1 MVALQRGHQRRRIDA
16 SISALQLDRA
26 RHLAIHRP
34 GENRGRTAVLREGAA
49 GRSAQWYVDSGRR
62 CDTSE
67 KWRGTGKNV
76 GALPHA
82 GLCAVYGR
90 GCVAGNDAR
99 GNCGRDRLGKNQRA
113 LHKNHRPWRQHH
125 GGQKAGRI
133 LLSSNVLRFT
143 TAGNVDDGKSTLIG
157 RLLVETQ
164 GAFEDQIEGAKRENE
179 RRGGKGIDF
188 SLLTDGL
195 KAEREQGIT
204 IDVAYRYF
212 ATAKRKFI
220 IADAPGHEQYTRNL
234 VTSASNSDLAV
245 ILIDAQN
252 GMMTQSRRHTFIAY
266 LLGIRHFIVA
276 INKMDLVDFRQERYE
291 EIKSDFNDF
300 IKRLGGSEAYCIPIS
315 ALQGDHV
322 TEQSD
327 RMSWYTGP
335 KLLDLLE
342 SIQVDDAAHKLPFRF
357 AVQLVSRP
365 PASPEFPDFRGY
377 MGRVASGSV
386 KIGDRIIVLPSGA
399 RSRVTSIVTRNGRLS
414 EALAR
419 QSVTLTLADDL
430 DISRGDI
437 LSSEDRSA
445 VSLTDFKA
453 ILCWMNERKLH
464 LNHRYVLRHTT
475 RTVRAI
481 INEIDY
487 RLNVNT
493 LERESPV
500 SELQTNDIAQVR
512 IKTLQPVVCDP
523 YVVNRQTGGFIIV
536 DENNDTV
543 AAGMIEE

>member
-1 MVALQRGHQRRRIDA
+1 M
-16 SISALQLDRA
+16 
-26 RHLAIHRP
+26 
-34 GENRGRTAVLREGAA
+34 
-49 GRSAQWYVDSGRR
+49 
-62 CDTSE
+62 
-67 KWRGTGKNV
+67 
-76 GALPHA
+76 
-82 GLCAVYGR
+82 
-90 GCVAGNDAR
+90 
-99 GNCGRDRLGKNQRA
+99 
-113 LHKNHRPWRQHH
+113 
-125 GGQKAGRI
+125 
-133 LLSSNVLRFT
+133 SSNVLRFT

-212 ATAKRKFI
+212 ATTKRKFI

-245 ILIDAQN
+245 ILIDARN
-252 GMMTQSRRHTFIAY
+252 GIMTQSRRHTFIAH

-276 INKMDLVDFRQERYE
+276 VNKMDLVNFSRDRYE
-291 EIKSDFNDF
+291 EIKRDFLEF
-300 IKRLGGSEAYCIPIS
+300 INRLGGAEVYCIPIS
-315 ALQGDHV
+315 ALEGDHV
-322 TEQSD
+322 TEPSE
-327 RMSWYTGP
+327 RMSWYSGP
-335 KLLDLLE
+335 KTLELLE
-342 SIQVDDAAHKLPFRF
+342 SIQVDDGAYKMPFRF
-357 AVQLVSRP
+357 AVQMVSRP

-386 KIGDRIIVLPSGA
+386 KVGDRVVVLPSGA
-399 RSRVTSIVTRNGRLS
+399 RSTVTGIVTRDGNLN

-419 QSVTLTLADDL
+419 QSVTITLADDV
-430 DISRGDI
+430 DISRGDM
-437 LSSEDRSA
+437 LSLENRPP
-445 VSLTDFKA
+445 VSRTDFKA
-453 ILCWMNERKLH
+453 TLCWMNERRLR

-475 RTVRAI
+475 KTVRAI
-481 INEIDY
+481 INEIDH

-500 SELQTNDIAQVR
+500 TELQTNDIGQVR

-523 YVVNRQTGGFIIV
+523 YSLNRQTGGFIIV

-543 AAGMIEE
+543 AAGMIQE

>member
-1 MVALQRGHQRRRIDA
+1 M
-16 SISALQLDRA
+16 
-26 RHLAIHRP
+26 
-34 GENRGRTAVLREGAA
+34 
-49 GRSAQWYVDSGRR
+49 
-62 CDTSE
+62 
-67 KWRGTGKNV
+67 
-76 GALPHA
+76 
-82 GLCAVYGR
+82 
-90 GCVAGNDAR
+90 
-99 GNCGRDRLGKNQRA
+99 
-113 LHKNHRPWRQHH
+113 
-125 GGQKAGRI
+125 
-133 LLSSNVLRFT
+133 SSNVLRFT

-195 KAEREQGIT
+195 RAEREQGIT

-212 ATAKRKFI
+212 ATPKRKFI

-252 GMMTQSRRHTFIAY
+252 GMMTQSRRHTFIAH

-276 INKMDLVDFRQERYE
+276 INKMDLVGFKRDRYE
-291 EIKSDFNDF
+291 EIKKDFLDF
-300 IKRLGGSEAYCIPIS
+300 ISRLGGSETFCIPIS
-315 ALQGDHV
+315 ALEGDHV
-322 TEQSD
+322 TEPSE

-335 KLLDLLE
+335 KMLELLE
-342 SIQVDDAAHKLPFRF
+342 SIEVDDGAHKLPFRF

-386 KIGDRIIVLPSGA
+386 KVGERIIVLPSGA
-399 RSRVTSIVTRNGRLS
+399 RSTVTGIVTRDGKQDQ
-414 EALAR
+414 AFAR
-419 QSVTLTLADDL
+419 ESVTLTLADDV

-437 LSSEDRSA
+437 ISLEDRPPA
-445 VSLTDFKA
+445 ARTDFKA
-453 ILCWMNERKLH
+453 TLCWMNERKLH

-475 RTVRAI
+475 KTVRAI

-487 RLNVNT
+487 RLDVNT
-493 LERESPV
+493 LERVAPV
-500 SELQTNDIAQVR
+500 SELQTNDIGQVR
-512 IKTLQPVVCDP
+512 IKTLQPLVCDP
-523 YVVNRQTGGFIIV
+523 YIVNRKTGGFIII

-543 AAGMIEE
+543 AAGMIQE

>member
-1 MVALQRGHQRRRIDA
+1 
-16 SISALQLDRA
+16 
-26 RHLAIHRP
+26 
-34 GENRGRTAVLREGAA
+34 
-49 GRSAQWYVDSGRR
+49 
-62 CDTSE
+62 
-67 KWRGTGKNV
+67 
-76 GALPHA
+76 
-82 GLCAVYGR
+82 
-90 GCVAGNDAR
+90 
-99 GNCGRDRLGKNQRA
+99 
-113 LHKNHRPWRQHH
+113 
-125 GGQKAGRI
+125 
-133 LLSSNVLRFT
+133 LSSNVLRFT

-212 ATAKRKFI
+212 ATPKRKFI

-252 GMMTQSRRHTFIAY
+252 GMMTQSRRHTFIAH
-266 LLGIRHFIVA
+266 LLGIRHFVAA
-276 INKMDLVDFRQERYE
+276 INKMDLVGFRRERFE
-291 EIKSDFNDF
+291 EIRQDFEDF
-300 IKRLGGSEAYCIPIS
+300 VRRIGGASVFCIPIS

-322 TEQSD
+322 TGSSE
-327 RMSWYTGP
+327 RMAWYTGP
-335 KLLDLLE
+335 RLLDLLE
-342 SIQVDDAAHKLPFRF
+342 TIEVNDAAHQLPFRF
-357 AVQLVSRP
+357 AVQLVNRP
-365 PASPEFPDFRGY
+365 PSSPEFPDFRGY
-377 MGRVASGSV
+377 MGRIASGSV
-386 KIGDRIIVLPSGA
+386 KIGDRIAVLPSGA
-399 RSRVTSIVTRNGRLS
+399 RSTITGIVTRDGRLQ
-414 EALAR
+414 EAFAR

-430 DISRGDI
+430 DISRGDLI
-437 LSSEDRSA
+437 SPEDRMPQSR
-445 VSLTDFKA
+445 TDFKA
-453 ILCWMNERKLH
+453 TVCWMNERKLH
-464 LNHRYVLRHTT
+464 LNHRYVLRQTT
-475 RTVRAI
+475 KSVRAI

-500 SELQTNDIAQVR
+500 SELQTNDIGQVR

-523 YVVNRQTGGFIIV
+523 YSVKRQTGGFIII

-543 AAGMIEE
+543 AAGMIQG

>member
-1 MVALQRGHQRRRIDA
+1 M
-16 SISALQLDRA
+16 
-26 RHLAIHRP
+26 
-34 GENRGRTAVLREGAA
+34 
-49 GRSAQWYVDSGRR
+49 
-62 CDTSE
+62 
-67 KWRGTGKNV
+67 
-76 GALPHA
+76 
-82 GLCAVYGR
+82 
-90 GCVAGNDAR
+90 
-99 GNCGRDRLGKNQRA
+99 
-113 LHKNHRPWRQHH
+113 
-125 GGQKAGRI
+125 
-133 LLSSNVLRFT
+133 SSNVPRFT

-212 ATAKRKFI
+212 ATPKRKFI

-245 ILIDAQN
+245 ILIDARN
-252 GMMTQSRRHTFIAY
+252 GIMTQSRRHTFIAH

-276 INKMDLVDFRQERYE
+276 VNKMDLMNFSRDRYE
-291 EIKSDFNDF
+291 EIKRDFLEF
-300 IKRLGGSEAYCIPIS
+300 INRLGGAEVYCIPIS
-315 ALQGDHV
+315 ALEGDHV
-322 TEQSD
+322 TEPSE
-327 RMSWYTGP
+327 RMSWYSGP
-335 KLLDLLE
+335 KMLELLE
-342 SIQVDDAAHKLPFRF
+342 SIQVDDGAYKMPFRF
-357 AVQLVSRP
+357 AVQMVSRP

-386 KIGDRIIVLPSGA
+386 KVGDRVVVLPSGA
-399 RSRVTSIVTRNGRLS
+399 RSTVTGIVTRDGNLN
-414 EALAR
+414 EAFAR
-419 QSVTLTLADDL
+419 QSVTITLADDV
-430 DISRGDI
+430 DISRGDM
-437 LSSEDRSA
+437 LSLENRPP
-445 VSLTDFKA
+445 VSRTEFKA
-453 ILCWMNERKLH
+453 TLCWMNERRLR

-475 RTVRAI
+475 KTVRAI
-481 INEIDY
+481 INEIDH

-500 SELQTNDIAQVR
+500 TELQTNDIGHVR

-523 YVVNRQTGGFIIV
+523 YTLNRQTGGFIIV

-543 AAGMIEE
+543 AAGMIQE

>member
-1 MVALQRGHQRRRIDA
+1 
-16 SISALQLDRA
+16 
-26 RHLAIHRP
+26 
-34 GENRGRTAVLREGAA
+34 
-49 GRSAQWYVDSGRR
+49 
-62 CDTSE
+62 
-67 KWRGTGKNV
+67 
-76 GALPHA
+76 
-82 GLCAVYGR
+82 
-90 GCVAGNDAR
+90 
-99 GNCGRDRLGKNQRA
+99 
-113 LHKNHRPWRQHH
+113 
-125 GGQKAGRI
+125 
-133 LLSSNVLRFT
+133 LSSNVLRFT

-212 ATAKRKFI
+212 ATPKRKFI

-245 ILIDAQN
+245 ILIDARN
-252 GMMTQSRRHTFIAY
+252 GIMTQSRRHTFIAH

-276 INKMDLVDFRQERYE
+276 INKMDLVDFSRERYE
-291 EIKSDFNDF
+291 EIRRDFSDFIN
-300 IKRLGGSEAYCIPIS
+300 RLGGAAETYLIPIS

-322 TEQSD
+322 TEPSD

-335 KLLDLLE
+335 RLLELLE
-342 SIQVDDAAHKLPFRF
+342 SIQVDDAAYKQPFRF

-365 PASPEFPDFRGY
+365 PATPEFPDFRGY

-386 KIGDRIIVLPSGA
+386 KVGDRIVVLPSGG
-399 RSRVTSIVTRNGRLS
+399 RSTVTSIVTRDGKLN
-414 EALAR
+414 EAFAR
-419 QSVTLTLADDL
+419 QSVTITLADDL

-437 LSSEDRSA
+437 ISLEDRPPA
-445 VSLTDFKA
+445 ARTDFKA
-453 ILCWMNERKLH
+453 MLCWMNERKLH
-464 LNHRYVLRHTT
+464 LNHRYVLRQTT
-475 RTVRAI
+475 KSVRAI

-500 SELQTNDIAQVR
+500 SELQTNDIGQVR

-523 YVVNRQTGGFIIV
+523 YSVNRQTGGFIII

-543 AAGMIEE
+543 AAGMIE

>member
-1 MVALQRGHQRRRIDA
+1 M
-16 SISALQLDRA
+16 
-26 RHLAIHRP
+26 
-34 GENRGRTAVLREGAA
+34 T
-49 GRSAQWYVDSGRR
+49 
-62 CDTSE
+62 
-67 KWRGTGKNV
+67 
-76 GALPHA
+76 
-82 GLCAVYGR
+82 
-90 GCVAGNDAR
+90 
-99 GNCGRDRLGKNQRA
+99 
-113 LHKNHRPWRQHH
+113 
-125 GGQKAGRI
+125 
-133 LLSSNVLRFT
+133 SNVLRFT

-212 ATAKRKFI
+212 ATPKRKFI

-245 ILIDAQN
+245 ILIDARN
-252 GMMTQSRRHTFIAY
+252 GIMTQSRRHTFIAH

-276 INKMDLVDFRQERYE
+276 INKMDLVDFRRERYE
-291 EIKSDFNDF
+291 EIKQDFETF
-300 IKRLGGSEAYCIPIS
+300 ISRLGGGAETYCIPIS
-315 ALQGDHV
+315 ALKGDHV
-322 TEQSD
+322 TESSEH
-327 RMSWYTGP
+327 MSWYTGP
-335 KLLDLLE
+335 KMLELLE
-342 SIQVDDAAHKLPFRF
+342 SIEVDDAAHKLPFRF

-386 KIGDRIIVLPSGA
+386 KVGDRIVVLPSGA
-399 RSRVTSIVTRNGRLS
+399 QSTVTGIVTRDGRID
-414 EALAR
+414 EAFAR
-419 QSVTLTLADDL
+419 QSVTLTIADDL

-437 LSSEDRSA
+437 IATEERPPTA
-445 VSLTDFKA
+445 RTYFKA
-453 ILCWMNERKLH
+453 TLCWMNERKLR

-475 RTVRAI
+475 KTVRAI
-481 INEIDY
+481 INEIDH

-500 SELQTNDIAQVR
+500 SELQTNDIGQVR

-523 YVVNRQTGGFIIV
+523 YVVNRQTGGFIIL

-543 AAGMIEE
+543 AAGMIQD

>member
-1 MVALQRGHQRRRIDA
+1 
-16 SISALQLDRA
+16 
-26 RHLAIHRP
+26 
-34 GENRGRTAVLREGAA
+34 
-49 GRSAQWYVDSGRR
+49 
-62 CDTSE
+62 
-67 KWRGTGKNV
+67 
-76 GALPHA
+76 
-82 GLCAVYGR
+82 
-90 GCVAGNDAR
+90 
-99 GNCGRDRLGKNQRA
+99 
-113 LHKNHRPWRQHH
+113 
-125 GGQKAGRI
+125 
-133 LLSSNVLRFT
+133 LSSNVLRFT

-212 ATAKRKFI
+212 ATPKRKFI

-245 ILIDAQN
+245 ILIDARN
-252 GMMTQSRRHTFIAY
+252 GIMTQSRRHTFIAH

-276 INKMDLVDFRQERYE
+276 INKMDLVDFSRDRYE
-291 EIKSDFNDF
+291 EIKRDFSDFIN
-300 IKRLGGSEAYCIPIS
+300 KLGGVAETYLIPIS
-315 ALQGDHV
+315 ALEGDHV
-322 TEQSD
+322 TEPSE

-335 KLLDLLE
+335 RLLELLE
-342 SIQVDDAAHKLPFRF
+342 SIQVDDAAHKQPFRF

-386 KIGDRIIVLPSGA
+386 KVGDKIVVLPSGA
-399 RSRVTSIVTRNGRLS
+399 RSTVTGIVTRDGKLN
-414 EALAR
+414 EAFAR
-419 QSVTLTLADDL
+419 QSVTIQLADDI

-437 LSSEDRSA
+437 LSLEDRPPTA
-445 VSLTDFKA
+445 RTDFKA
-453 ILCWMNERKLH
+453 TLCWMNERKLR
-464 LNHRYVLRHTT
+464 LNHRYVLRQTT
-475 RTVRAI
+475 KSVRAI

-500 SELQTNDIAQVR
+500 SELQTNDIGQVR

-523 YVVNRQTGGFIIV
+523 YSVNRQTGGFIII

-543 AAGMIEE
+543 AAGMIE